1 MSRSISYVNLPGI
14 ALVALGGAIG
24 SVSRYVLSTLVLH
37 ASGSL
42 FPAGTFVVNLIGCLA
57 FGAII
62 GAAEQR
68 FVLTPETRAFLL
80 VGVLGGFTTFSTY
93 AFESFALMQD
103 GQFAAAGLNVAGQVI
118 AGFLG
123 FWVAYVIAH

>member
-1 MSRSISYVNLPGI
+1 MAI
-14 ALVALGGAIG
+14 GGAIG
-24 SVSRYVLSTLVLH
+24 SVSRYALSTAILH

-42 FPAGTFVVNLIGCLA
+42 FPIGTFAVNLVGCIA

-68 FVLTPETRAFLL
+68 FILTPEARAFLL
-80 VGVLGGFTTFSTY
+80 VGVLGGFTTFSSY
-93 AFESFALMQD
+93 AFESLALMQD
-103 GQFAAAGLNVAGQVI
+103 GQFAVAALNILGQVVAGL
-118 AGFLG
+118 LG